1 MPAGQKTRG
10 EDLLTPKVCPR
21 ERRPMLTGRLQ
32 EARWVLRGSVQAHF
46 EVQVRTGRA
55 PARPDSR
62 DPLATEDQIAL
73 LHKKRGIVSIPAHK
87 AVAVVDLDHL
97 TIRRMCLRV
106 DDLPA
111 GRCNNRGARF

>member
-21 ERRPMLTGRLQ
+21 ERRPKLTGRLQ
-32 EARWVLRGSVQAHF
+32 EARRVLRRSVQAHF

-55 PARPDSR
+55 PARPDGR

-73 LHKKRGIVSIPAHK
+73 LHKKCGIVSVTAHK
-87 AVAVVDLDHL
+87 AIAMVDLDHS
-97 TIRRMCLRV
+97 TIRGM
-106 DDLPA
+106 
-111 GRCNNRGARF
+111 